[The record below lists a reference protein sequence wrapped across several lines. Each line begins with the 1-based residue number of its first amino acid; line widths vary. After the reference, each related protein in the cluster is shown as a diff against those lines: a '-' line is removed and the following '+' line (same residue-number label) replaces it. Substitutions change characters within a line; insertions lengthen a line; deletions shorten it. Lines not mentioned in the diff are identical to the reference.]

1 MDGGGQGAV
10 SQCCDKGERKE
21 REGER
26 KRESLNSRGGHG
38 EEGRCFN
45 TERERKEGRQESEAL
60 ERKGRRR

>member
-26 KRESLNSRGGHG
+26 KRELLNSRGGHG
-38 EEGRCFN
+38 EE
-45 TERERKEGRQESEAL
+45 EEGR
-60 ERKGRRR
+60 KTGK